1 RPCGERGGFVRL
13 RQAAH
18 RRLQGAR
25 GDSFPRYVAEE
36 PRRQS
41 PAPGFERDAGGLLTA
56 IRRAWRETIALARRH
71 ADGYFWLVGE
81 PRRSSAGARTS
92 RRAKLKMP
100 ENDS

>member
-13 RQAAH
+13 RQAAY
-18 RRLQGAR
+18 RRLQGTR

-56 IRRAWRETIALARRH
+56 ISPAQREAIALARRH
-71 ADGYFWLVGE
+71 ADGYLWLVG
-81 PRRSSAGARTS
+81 
-92 RRAKLKMP
+92 RAKEIIRGGSNISP
-100 ENDS
+100 GEVEDA